1 MPKHTSRAKTARTAS
16 CDDVFVPYRK
26 FSEDSRK
33 SQMEQKVVDSGG
45 VAKKVYEVDISSAAC
60 DAKRIDLRQ
69 VISFHPASYKEG
81 SCVVGRIF
89 RIYKKITGGA
99 DGSVAGLNG

>member
-1 MPKHTSRAKTARTAS
+1 
-16 CDDVFVPYRK
+16 
-26 FSEDSRK
+26 
-33 SQMEQKVVDSGG
+33 MEQKVVDSGG

-60 DAKRIDLRQ
+60 DAKPAWARIDLRQ